1 MFGVEDRFPAPERFA
16 GASDELHALAASL
29 IGWED
34 FGEDHLLGLRVLLE
48 SMDYDPHFS
57 ELGRR
62 VAWGQILSALCSRG
76 RAIRSMRQLP
86 DLDSVP
92 LERPVF
98 ITGLHRTGTTALH
111 KLMAVDARFQGLE
124 GWLTGAPMPRPPRAE
139 WDNHPEY
146 REMVDRLE
154 ARFAAVPGMRAA
166 HESLAGEVDECVGIL
181 MQSFVSTIWTVAW
194 SAASY
199 DAWWQTQSERPAYR
213 HHRRALQVI
222 GSNDGDKRWLLKE
235 PSHINTLDILFETY
249 PDALVIQ
256 THRDPGK
263 AIPSLCSLLIQQHP
277 LMEVDRLDQR
287 ARMMGLRET
296 ARSAHAIRKAEPVRR
311 AHAAQILDVR
321 HADFHRD
328 PLGVIRRIYPFIG
341 LELTPDVEEAMLER
355 IAAAP
360 ERSHGEH
367 SYTAEQFGVSED
379 EIREQFGAYVDRFDL
394 RPGRGG

>member
-1 MFGVEDRFPAPERFA
+1 MFGVEDRFPAPERFS
-16 GASDELHALAASL
+16 GASDALHALAASL
-29 IGWED
+29 IGADD
-34 FGEDHLLGLRVLLE
+34 FGEDHRLGLRVLLE

-57 ELGRR
+57 ERGRR
-62 VAWGQILSALCSRG
+62 VAWGQLLSALSSRG
-76 RAIRSMRQLP
+76 RAFRAMKAVP
-86 DLDSVP
+86 DLDRIAI
-92 LERPVF
+92 ERPVV

-111 KLMAVDARFQGLE
+111 KLLAVDPQFQGLE
-124 GWLTGAPMPRPPRAE
+124 GWLSGAPKPRPPRSA
-139 WDNHPEY
+139 WDGDPEY

-166 HESLAGEVDECVGIL
+166 HESLAGEVDECVGVL

-213 HHRRALQVI
+213 YHRDVLRLI
-222 GSNDGDKRWLLKE
+222 GSNDRDRCWLLKE
-235 PSHINTLDILFETY
+235 PSHINTLDLLFETY
-249 PDALVIQ
+249 PDARVIQ

-296 ARSAHAIRKAEPVRR
+296 ARSARAVEKAQVVKDARSD
-311 AHAAQILDVR
+311 QVLDVR

-328 PLGVIRRIYPFIG
+328 PMAVIGRIYPFLG
-341 LELTPDVEEAMLER
+341 LELSPQVEQAMRER
-355 IAAAP
+355 IAEAP

-367 SYTAEQFGVSED
+367 SYDARDFGTTEA
-379 EIREQFGAYVDRFDL
+379 EIRERFGSYIDRFDL
-394 RPGRGG
+394 RPRA